1 MKETAVLTRGSI
13 PRQLIWL
20 TMPLICGNIL
30 QQLYNTVDAFII
42 GRFLGSDAF
51 GAVGVSGTVMN
62 LFIFILSGCCTGVAV
77 LFAQFYGSRDLASFR
92 REGFLALV
100 FGLLLTGVLAIG
112 GLALLGP
119 LLALIQTP
127 DNLKHL
133 VTEYLSVIFL
143 GLPVTFLYNLGS
155 AALRSAGNTLAA
167 LCPLMAATL
176 LNIGLDLFLVGGC
189 SLGIAGA
196 AVATVLAQGFAAL
209 LALGYLKWKMPQLL
223 FGWGDMSLDW
233 SMLRRTASFGLVSA
247 LQQSAVYIG
256 KLLVQGAVNSMGNE
270 AINAYTAATRI
281 EGFANSFGDS
291 GAEAVSV
298 FVAQNTG
305 AKERERVKRGF
316 FTGLGMMVALGLTMS
331 LVMFLGARAALTLM
345 LGESGLDALEPGM
358 AYLQLVSVFYVLCF
372 IGSTYVGL
380 YRGIGWVSVP
390 VIGSTLQI
398 TIRVV
403 LAYALAGLMGVAGVA
418 LATGIGWS
426 AIVLYQTA
434 LYRTRVKS
442 GRNSH
447 FFQK

>member
-1 MKETAVLTRGSI
+1 MDRTAVLTRGSI
-13 PRQLIWL
+13 PQQLIWL
-20 TMPLICGNIL
+20 TLPLICGNIL

-51 GAVGVSGTVMN
+51 GAVGVAGTVMN

-92 REGFLALV
+92 REGFQALI
-100 FGLLLTGVLAIG
+100 FGLSVTVVLGLG
-112 GLALLGP
+112 GLLLLGP

-127 DNLKHL
+127 GDIEPL
-133 VTEYLSVIFL
+133 VTEYLTVIFL

-155 AALRSAGNTLAA
+155 AALRAAGRTQAA
-167 LCPLMAATL
+167 LLPLLGATL
-176 LNIGLDLFLVGGC
+176 LNVGLDLLFVGGL
-189 SLGIAGA
+189 SMGIAGA
-196 AVATVLAQGFAAL
+196 AAATVLSQGFAAL
-209 LALGYLKWKMPQLL
+209 LALGYLKWRLPQLL
-223 FGWGDMSLDW
+223 FGRADVGVDW

-305 AKERERVKRGF
+305 AGEKKRVKRGF
-316 FTGLGMMVALGLTMS
+316 FTGMALMIALGLTMS
-331 LVMFLGARAALTLM
+331 LIMFVGARASLTLM
-345 LGESGLDALEPGM
+345 LGESGLDALEGGM
-358 AYLQLVSVFYVLCF
+358 AYLRLIALVYVMCF
-372 IGSTYVGL
+372 IGSAYVGL

-390 VIGSTLQI
+390 VIGSSLQI
-398 TIRVV
+398 TIRVI
-403 LAYALAGLMGVAGVA
+403 LAYALADSWGVAGVA

-426 AIVLYQTA
+426 AIITYQTA
-434 LYRTRVKS
+434 LYRVK
-442 GRNSH
+442 RPLP
-447 FFQK
+447 